1 MLRKFSIMTSHHES
15 YKAGTASVQIIR
27 RRYAKVTSTKKVCGR
42 QSASSAITRSNTC
55 TRPSSR
61 KHQLGAEQSSFFDDH
76 VDDTL
81 KPRLHEL
88 TILLSKSLHLRKR
101 PL

>member
-1 MLRKFSIMTSHHES
+1 MSHTKRVPRVFKLFGEGMQKLYQRKN
-15 YKAGTASVQIIR
+15 
-27 RRYAKVTSTKKVCGR
+27 VCGR

>member
-1 MLRKFSIMTSHHES
+1 MSHPTRIPRVLKLFGEGMHKLYQRKN
-15 YKAGTASVQIIR
+15 
-27 RRYAKVTSTKKVCGR
+27 VCGR

-76 VDDTL
+76 VDDAL